1 MRCRDLPV
9 LEESRDLRCRDDLPE
24 RNWSIFEAILRANA
38 RDVSV
43 TADDT
48 EDDIEYEAELTD

>member
-1 MRCRDLPV
+1 MRRRGLPV
-9 LEESRDLRCRDDLPE
+9 LEESRDRRCRDDLPE
-24 RNWSIFEAILRANA
+24 RNRSIFEAILRANA
-38 RDVSV
+38 REVSV